1 MAEVEKQPRL
11 DSCHKARVLLS
22 VLKCACFEHL
32 EGEQLFTAICAGYG
46 RFECERLLKPSGVE
60 LMNLPR
66 SANIEVSVLRRS
78 GDRERPKQLLYHGM
92 VSLSQVFPS
101 LDSSASAQGAEAAGG
116 IEGCGNADVAWMDQP
131 QVWENWLG
139 LFSSDVNLKAQSP
152 ERLFQRCQEMGA
164 SGARFPRLL
173 LRLQRL
179 PPGVPAAAAQR
190 ALGQSIVS
198 AAGSGAFGT
207 GAAAGRSETAAGR
220 QEPSQLLPPTSAST
234 TSGASLPATTTSAA
248 ATTPPP
254 VLPRQAVEE
263 LRGKLVA
270 LELENARLRER
281 DASVQVLAAEDTFW
295 MRCGSHGATSAAARS
310 TLTSAAV
317 PSTAAT
323 SEVDNGE
330 GAAPGRPILSLADL
344 LYRPVYSDPIDCL
357 LASALLRLGTEGSSG
372 LHLGFTAL
380 GAPLAP
386 GSPVVLMAASSPCT
400 QRQLAMRALRS
411 PAPRRPWSFGTS
423 C

>member
-190 ALGQSIVS
+190 ALGQSD
-198 AAGSGAFGT
+198 AAPLGRGRASSPPLAPAPLALVRQPGALKPRP
-207 GAAAGRSETAAGR
+207 GARNHHSCCH
-220 QEPSQLLPPTSAST
+220 LLPPQQPRVPL
-234 TSGASLPATTTSAA
+234 SLPPQHLRLQRRRPQCCPGRPWRSFEASSSPSSWRTHGCVRGMRPCRCWPRR
-248 ATTPPP
+248 TPS
-254 VLPRQAVEE
+254 
-263 LRGKLVA
+263 G
-270 LELENARLRER
+270 
-281 DASVQVLAAEDTFW
+281 
-295 MRCGSHGATSAAARS
+295 C
-310 TLTSAAV
+310 AAV
-317 PSTAAT
+317 PM
-323 SEVDNGE
+323 
-330 GAAPGRPILSLADL
+330 GR
-344 LYRPVYSDPIDCL
+344 R
-357 LASALLRLGTEGSSG
+357 ALLPGARL
-372 LHLGFTAL
+372 LPQLC
-380 GAPLAP
+380 LAP
-386 GSPVVLMAASSPCT
+386 RPPVRLTTAKERHPD
-400 QRQLAMRALRS
+400 
-411 PAPRRPWSFGTS
+411 APS
-423 C
+423 